1 MVVDPA
7 FAEQDPAAAALA
19 EQRDLARGQRQAK
32 ALGGSVAGDQH
43 AIERAIALAG
53 EDRVL
58 KKEHLLRPLP
68 MAGTDVPS
76 VGRLA
81 TLRETVAEAEARH
94 VRNVVAYTKGHR
106 GEAAR
111 ILGITRK
118 NLWEKMREYGIEG

>member
-1 MVVDPA
+1 M
-7 FAEQDPAAAALA
+7 
-19 EQRDLARGQRQAK
+19 
-32 ALGGSVAGDQH
+32 
-43 AIERAIALAG
+43 
-53 EDRVL
+53 L
-58 KKEHLLRPLP
+58 KKDHLLRPLP

-76 VGRLA
+76 VG
-81 TLRETVAEAEARH
+81 RH